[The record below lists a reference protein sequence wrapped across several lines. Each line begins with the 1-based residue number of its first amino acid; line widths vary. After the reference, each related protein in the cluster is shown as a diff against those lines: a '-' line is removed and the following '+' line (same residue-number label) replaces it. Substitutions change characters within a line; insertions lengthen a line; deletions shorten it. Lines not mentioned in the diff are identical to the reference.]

1 LRAAL
6 ANLKGDTSRWP
17 HDDEFERGWLGEAV
31 YLGQL
36 DAPRVKAVLTEIESG
51 MRAAR
56 TEEPLPSGLENLDI
70 DTLPTSWFEYW
81 PLPDGTKVQSSEAG
95 AVYLPFLSGEELSDR
110 QLAIRRREE
119 AKVTMGNLTLIHYG
133 INRGL
138 QNREFLLKREKFFG
152 ESNLHLN
159 RTLMRLEKWDEAD
172 IAARGQAMF
181 DVAVKIWRG
190 PEY

>member
-1 LRAAL
+1 MRAAL
-6 ANLKGDTSRWP
+6 ANSKGDTSRWP
-17 HDDEFERGWLGEAV
+17 HADEFKRAWLGEAV

-138 QNREFLLKREKFFG
+138 QN
-152 ESNLHLN
+152 
-159 RTLMRLEKWDEAD
+159 
-172 IAARGQAMF
+172 
-181 DVAVKIWRG
+181 
-190 PEY
+190 